1 MNNKNLY
8 SNYLAK
14 LVKLLNE
21 IDYKNIN
28 SFVKLIKKKSK
39 NKKNIFVFGNG
50 GSASTANH
58 FAIDMTK
65 NAKIQTQTFSNDNLI
80 TCFSNDYGF
89 ENWVQNC
96 IKSYVKKDDLVIFI
110 SVSGNSKNLVNAVKY
125 CKKNKIYSYS
135 LTGAK
140 KNNQLNKISDEYFWV
155 NSKSYNHV
163 EIIHHTIV
171 LLVVDLIIGRDNYG
185 TNL

>member
-1 MNNKNLY
+1 MNNKNIY
-8 SNYLAK
+8 SKYLAK
-14 LVKLLNE
+14 IVKLIKE

-58 FAIDMTK
+58 FAVDMTK
-65 NAKIQTQTFSNDNLI
+65 NAKIRTQTFSNDNLI

-89 ENWVQNC
+89 EKWILNC
-96 IKSYVKKDDLVIFI
+96 IKSYVQKDDLVIFI

-135 LTGAK
+135 LTGVK
-140 KNNQLNKISDEYFWV
+140 KNNQLNKLSDEYFWV
-155 NSKSYNHV
+155 NSKSYNQV
-163 EIIHHTIV
+163 EIIHHIIM

-185 TNL
+185 PNL